1 MNWLIGESVHQLIG
15 WFVGTSRGNG
25 HGPAWRAL
33 DRTSTRIVDIRR
45 QFTDQSAVRPRRRPR
60 ATSLAALA
68 CVLAGATGLSAQ
80 AGAQAGPPMKH
91 ETSMASSGW
100 KELDNFH
107 VLIAAT
113 WHPIEKSND
122 FKPARQKA
130 AELADAAQAWSS
142 SKVPAA
148 CNTKQTRDA
157 MAAVALEARILA
169 NHVVQKASDDT
180 VRRAMKTIH
189 SRFET
194 AERNCQLKTGKSVNR

>member
-1 MNWLIGESVHQLIG
+1 
-15 WFVGTSRGNG
+15 
-25 HGPAWRAL
+25 
-33 DRTSTRIVDIRR
+33 
-45 QFTDQSAVRPRRRPR
+45 
-60 ATSLAALA
+60 
-68 CVLAGATGLSAQ
+68 
-80 AGAQAGPPMKH
+80 MKH

-100 KELDNFH
+100 KELDNLH
-107 VLIAAT
+107 LLIAAT

-180 VRRAMKTIH
+180 VRRAMTTIH
-189 SRFET
+189 SRFES
-194 AERNCQLKTGKSVNR
+194 AERNCRLKTGKSVNR